1 MEIRTTFV
9 SGFLILG
16 LILGGLVLGS
26 SAQPVSEKDLI
37 IYYSFN
43 KDTLKAGDVL
53 DVSGNGN
60 DGFLHGQNLKSVAG
74 KVAEGMA
81 FPGRAAAYIS
91 VRNHMYVEPIAEISL
106 VVWVKTGKRGMI
118 ASWDRNEFFRFSVG
132 DSVGENDGK
141 TFVAFDTCCPCC
153 HDWFSRTDVAD
164 NEWHHIVATFD
175 GKAKRIYID
184 GELDRKIEV
193 PTDVIGAGEARFGFV
208 GIGSEADMFDGDVGP
223 TWAFGGIMD
232 EFMLFHRALS
242 ADEVKHLAKGTENPF
257 SIDPNGKLSTTW
269 ADIKD
274 N

>member
-1 MEIRTTFV
+1 MKYCL
-9 SGFLILG
+9 SLITLLSIFAKG
-16 LILGGLVLGS
+16 SVLVTN
-26 SAQPVSEKDLI
+26 AQPISEKDLI

-43 KDTLKAGDVL
+43 KDTLIADDVL

-60 DGFLHGQNLKSVAG
+60 DGFRHGQDLESVKG

-81 FPGRAAAYIS
+81 FPGRSPVYIS
-91 VRNHMYVEPIAEISL
+91 VREHMYAEPIAEISL
-106 VVWVKTGKRGMI
+106 VVWVKTSKRGMI

-164 NEWHHIVATFD
+164 DEWHHIVATFD

-184 GELDRKIEV
+184 GELDRKVEA
-193 PTDVIGAGEARFGFV
+193 PAKVIGAGSARFGFV
-208 GIGSEADMFDGDVGP
+208 GIGSEADIFDGDVGP
-223 TWAFGGIMD
+223 TWAFSGVMD

-242 ADEVKHLAKGTENPF
+242 AGEVKHLAKGTENPF
-257 SIDPNGKLSTTW
+257 GIDPNDKLSTTW